1 MSVEI
6 SVSFFVL
13 SDLKSLACI
22 VVHDSFLFI
31 LLWSMETLLN
41 PISL

>member
-1 MSVEI
+1 LGRQLMSVEI

-22 VVHDSFLFI
+22 VVHDSFLFSFFGV
-31 LLWSMETLLN
+31 WKRF
-41 PISL
+41 